1 MPLRFLVALIV
12 FALCT
17 PAEAQQPKRI
27 PRVGFLSPGASP
39 QTDFRYQ
46 AFQQGLRELGYI
58 EGKSITVEYRGTDG
72 KADRFKQLAA
82 ELVHRN
88 VDVIVTAYSQR
99 DRCNKN
105 GNQNNPVVF
114 TAAIDPVGD
123 GQVASLARP
132 GGNLTGLSILAP
144 ELNGK
149 RLELLKDAFP
159 NVTRIAF
166 LIRTG
171 GRENRFNEA
180 EFAAKGLRLQ
190 FFAAKGTGVQAF
202 IFPPTAFLIANRART
217 IELAS
222 KSRPPAVYPAGNY
235 AESAAL

>member
-72 KADRFKQLAA
+72 KANRFKQLAA
-82 ELVHRN
+82 KLVHRN
-88 VDVIVTAYSQR
+88 VDVIVTATPNAI
-99 DRCNKN
+99 DATKTATKTI
-105 GNQNNPVVF
+105 PVVF

-123 GQVASLARP
+123 GQVAAWKDREEISLAYR
-132 GGNLTGLSILAP
+132 
-144 ELNGK
+144 
-149 RLELLKDAFP
+149 
-159 NVTRIAF
+159 F
-166 LIRTG
+166 LP
-171 GRENRFNEA
+171 
-180 EFAAKGLRLQ
+180 Q
-190 FFAAKGTGVQAF
+190 
-202 IFPPTAFLIANRART
+202 
-217 IELAS
+217 S
-222 KSRPPAVYPAGNY
+222 
-235 AESAAL
+235 

>member
-105 GNQNNPVVF
+105 GNQNNPRCLYRS
-114 TAAIDPVGD
+114 DR
-123 GQVASLARP
+123 S
-132 GGNLTGLSILAP
+132 
-144 ELNGK
+144 
-149 RLELLKDAFP
+149 
-159 NVTRIAF
+159 
-166 LIRTG
+166 
-171 GRENRFNEA
+171 GR
-180 EFAAKGLRLQ
+180 GW
-190 FFAAKGTGVQAF
+190 
-202 IFPPTAFLIANRART
+202 
-217 IELAS
+217 S
-222 KSRPPAVYPAGNY
+222 S
-235 AESAAL
+235 S

>member
-88 VDVIVTAYSQR
+88 VDVIVTATPNAI
-99 DRCNKN
+99 DATKTATKTI
-105 GNQNNPVVF
+105 PVVF

-149 RLELLKDAFP
+149 RLELVKDAFP

-166 LIRTG
+166 LTRTG
-171 GRENRFNEA
+171 GREKRFNEA
-180 EFAAKGLRLQ
+180 EFAAKGLGLRLQ
-190 FFAAKGTGVQAF
+190 FFAAKGADDLDRTFDAAKSAGVQAF
-202 IFPPTAFLIANRART
+202 I
-217 IELAS
+217 
-222 KSRPPAVYPAGNY
+222 SRQLPF
-235 AESAAL
+235 

>member
-123 GQVASLARP
+123 GQVAAWKDREEISLAYR
-132 GGNLTGLSILAP
+132 
-144 ELNGK
+144 
-149 RLELLKDAFP
+149 
-159 NVTRIAF
+159 F
-166 LIRTG
+166 LP
-171 GRENRFNEA
+171 
-180 EFAAKGLRLQ
+180 Q
-190 FFAAKGTGVQAF
+190 
-202 IFPPTAFLIANRART
+202 
-217 IELAS
+217 S
-222 KSRPPAVYPAGNY
+222 
-235 AESAAL
+235 